1 LPFFIFPALSGQLTC
16 ARIVAIT
23 AADSAVIAAHHKS
36 PATGHRKPI
45 VGSKD
50 PCSAGAVMKEISY
63 GSTDQQQV
71 AWVTL
76 ALRASAL
83 LSSMKGSKLASAP
96 TQPQLCLTGTQARSC
111 GPSSCHISPSRSAH
125 PKWETPAFVSQGL
138 ISPR

>member
-83 LSSMKGSKLASAP
+83 LSSVQGSKLASAP
-96 TQPQLCLTGTQARSC
+96 TQPQLRLIGGHKRARAARQVATFLHLDRRI
-111 GPSSCHISPSRSAH
+111 PSGRPLHLFRR
-125 PKWETPAFVSQGL
+125 V
-138 ISPR
+138 